1 MSISVWADL
10 RPGDQLGNLEYLI
23 DAATLADYQQAVH
36 IDSQFP
42 NLAADDC
49 RALLLAR
56 CGPLPLSIVWQRQ
69 DFLRPPIL
77 GRRIQVGGW
86 VRELRQRNHRRWLR
100 VAAFAV
106 DEIGTEI
113 LRSEAV
119 YLIGGDGPAADGQP
133 QQPAVAWT
141 AEPAASDSLLTGRS
155 GTDDLAVGDTLTL
168 GTFAIPDG
176 DRLAAITALGNRLA
190 GGSRLA
196 GSRVGNSD
204 SASSAVICGWLEG
217 RIGRYFGDDFRWGG
231 RLSVAYQR
239 PATPGDR
246 LNGVGVLTGS
256 DTDAK
261 GVVTHQLSVP
271 IFNRLGQVVA
281 VAGATV
287 KAPSPRTL

>member
-1 MSISVWADL
+1 MSISAWADL

-23 DAATLADYQQAVH
+23 DAAALADYQQAVH
-36 IDSQFP
+36 TDSQFP

-56 CGPLPLSIVWQRQ
+56 CGPLPLTTVWQRQ

-86 VRELRQRNHRRWLR
+86 VREMRQRNHQRWLR
-100 VAAFAV
+100 VTTFAV

-119 YLIGGDGPAADGQP
+119 YLIGGDGAAAAGQP
-133 QQPAVAWT
+133 QQPAVALT
-141 AEPAASDSLLTGRS
+141 TELTASDSLLTARS
-155 GTDDLAVGDTLTL
+155 DTDDLAVGDALTL
-168 GTFAIPDG
+168 GMFAIPDG
-176 DRLAAITALGNRLA
+176 DRLAAATTL
-190 GGSRLA
+190 GSRLA
-196 GSRVGNSD
+196 GISAGNSD
-204 SASSAVICGWLEG
+204 GASSAAICGWLEG

-239 PATPGDR
+239 PPSPGDR
-246 LNGVGVLTGS
+246 LHGAGVLTGS
-256 DTDAK
+256 DTDAR

-271 IFNRLGQVVA
+271 IFNQPGQVVA

-287 KAPSPRTL
+287 KVPSPRTL

>member
-1 MSISVWADL
+1 MSESAWADL

-23 DAATLADYQQAVH
+23 DAATLAEYQQAVH
-36 IDSQFP
+36 PDSQFP

-49 RALLLAR
+49 RALLIAR
-56 CGPLPLSIVWQRQ
+56 CGPLLLTTVWQRQ

-86 VRELRQRNHRRWLR
+86 VRELRQRNHQRWLR
-100 VAAFAV
+100 VATFAV

-119 YLIGGDGPAADGQP
+119 YLIGGDSPAAAGQP
-133 QQPAVAWT
+133 PQPAVALT
-141 AEPAASDSLLTGRS
+141 AEPTASDSLLTGRS
-155 GTDDLAVGDTLTL
+155 DTDDLAVGDALTL

-176 DRLAAITALGNRLA
+176 DRLAAATALGNRLA

-196 GSRVGNSD
+196 GSRADNSAG
-204 SASSAVICGWLEG
+204 ASSAAICGWLEG

-246 LNGVGVLTGS
+246 LHGAGVLTGS
-256 DTDAK
+256 DTDAR

-271 IFNRLGQVVA
+271 IFNQPGQVVA

-287 KAPSPRTL
+287 KVPSPRTL

>member
-1 MSISVWADL
+1 MSISAWADL

-23 DAATLADYQQAVH
+23 DAAALADYQQAVH
-36 IDSQFP
+36 SDSQFP

-56 CGPLPLSIVWQRQ
+56 CGPLLLTTVWQRQ

-86 VRELRQRNHRRWLR
+86 VREMRQRTHQPWLR
-100 VAAFAV
+100 LAAFAV

-119 YLIGGDGPAADGQP
+119 YLIGGDSASAAGQP
-133 QQPAVAWT
+133 LQPAVALP
-141 AEPAASDSLLTGRS
+141 AEPAASDSLPTGRS
-155 GTDDLAVGDTLTL
+155 DTDDLAVGDVLTL

-176 DRLAAITALGNRLA
+176 DRLAVATML
-190 GGSRLA
+190 GSRLA
-196 GSRVGNSD
+196 GIRAGNSAD
-204 SASSAVICGWLEG
+204 VSSAAICGWLEG
-217 RIGRYFGDDFRWGG
+217 SIGQYFGDDFRWGG

-246 LNGVGVLTGS
+246 LNASGVLTGS
-256 DTDAK
+256 DTDAQ
-261 GVVTHQLSVP
+261 GVVTHQLSAP
-271 IFNRLGQVVA
+271 IFNQLGQVVA